1 MGLIP
6 WIIFGLI
13 VGMTARVLR
22 FATTIALG
30 MIGALLGRL
39 PGAIFGWYQAGD
51 PIGFTMALAGAIMLV
66 ILFRFIVRRRP
77 SHAV

>member
-1 MGLIP
+1 MGLIV

-30 MIGALLGRL
+30 VIGALLGRL
-39 PGAIFGWYQAGD
+39 LGTIFGWYQAGD
-51 PIGFTMALAGAIMLV
+51 PIGFAMALLGATILV
-66 ILFRFIVRRRP
+66 IFFRYIVRRRP
-77 SHAV
+77 SRAF

>member
-1 MGLIP
+1 MNRTCRGDLQEHASHRSDQAVVRRET
-6 WIIFGLI
+6 L
-13 VGMTARVLR
+13 
-22 FATTIALG
+22 
-30 MIGALLGRL
+30 IGALLGRL